1 LTDLEIFDIIILTN
15 GEDMVV
21 LGIATPFSHDPSA
34 ALLIDGKIIALCDEE
49 RLIREK
55 HAMERLPVNAIK
67 FCLKKAGITPNDIDI
82 VAYPWSFKAYQ
93 QKKWQFVRR
102 TWKTRPAHA
111 YKTIL
116 RARSR
121 MKGKVGKLKKTLT
134 ASGIDPSK
142 VKIELVEHHIA
153 HASSAYHLSG
163 FKDAAI
169 LSIDGAG
176 EFTSTLFAYGKEG
189 EIRKIKEIIYPDSLG
204 LFYSTMTEYLGFEI
218 NDGEYKVMGMAPY
231 GNQGLIDFSKIVK
244 YDKASFTIDD
254 LYVCARKSKRY
265 APNRMY
271 SKQMVDDWGPPRTG
285 DALSK
290 PYIDIA
296 ARTQGT
302 LEDVTIRLM
311 ETYLGDILKN
321 NGGRLCFAGGC
332 ALNVKLNK
340 RLIEHPLVK
349 ELFVQPAAHDSG
361 TSLGA
366 ATFAAY
372 KAGERIEPMKHVYYG
387 PSYSNQDIKNVLD
400 RFKIRYKECN
410 DIAGK
415 VSDLLADGK
424 IVAWFQ
430 GAMEFGPRALGN
442 RSILGNPCIKGT
454 ADEINARIKFREK
467 WRPFCPSILKE
478 HAEDIFTIRH
488 PSPYM
493 TFSFTV
499 NDRWASKIPEVV
511 HVDKSARPQFVDK
524 ATNPIFHKLLDA
536 FYKKTSTPVLINTSL
551 NRRGEPIVCSPED
564 AIHMFYNSGLEYIAI
579 GDLLIEK

>member
-1 LTDLEIFDIIILTN
+1 MI
-15 GEDMVV
+15 V

-34 ALLIDGKIIALCDEE
+34 ALLVDGKIVALCDEE

-55 HAMERLPVNAIK
+55 HAMEKLPVNAIN
-67 FCLKKAGITPNDIDI
+67 FCLEKAGITPDKVDIA
-82 VAYPWSFKAYQ
+82 AYPWSLDAYQ
-93 QKKWQFVRR
+93 EKKWEFFRR
-102 TWKTRPAHA
+102 TWRTRPAHA

-116 RARSR
+116 RTGSR
-121 MKGKVGKLKKTLT
+121 AKGKIGKFHRTLR
-134 ASGIDPSK
+134 AVGIDPAK
-142 VKIELVEHHIA
+142 VKTEFVEHHMA

-176 EFTSTLFAYGKEG
+176 EFTSTLFAYGKG
-189 EIRKIKEIIYPDSLG
+189 GTIRKIKEIIYPDSLG
-204 LFYSTMTEYLGFEI
+204 LFYSTMTEYLGFSI

-231 GNQGLIDFSKIVK
+231 GNPDNIDFSGVIK
-244 YDKASFTIDD
+244 YDKSSFTIDD
-254 LYVCARKSKRY
+254 EYVCARRSKRY
-265 APNRMY
+265 AADKMF
-271 SKQMVDDWGPPRTG
+271 SQKMVDDWGPPRKG
-285 DALSK
+285 DSLAK

-296 ARTQGT
+296 ARTQKT
-302 LEDVTIRLM
+302 LEDVTIGLIDS
-311 ETYLGDILKN
+311 YLTGVLKK

-340 RLIEHPLVK
+340 RIIEHPLVK

-372 KAGERIEPMKHVYYG
+372 KAGDKIEPMKHVYYG
-387 PSYSNQDIKNVLD
+387 PSFTNDQIKETLD
-400 RFKIRYKECN
+400 RLKIRYTKSDDICN
-410 DIAGK
+410 DTAG
-415 VSDLLADGK
+415 LLEKGK

-442 RSILGNPCIKGT
+442 RSILGNPIIKGT

-478 HAEDIFTIRH
+478 HANDIIAIDH

-499 NDRWASKIPEVV
+499 KDEWAKRIPEVV

-524 ATNPIFHKLLDA
+524 KTNQRFYDLIKSFHKR
-536 FYKKTSTPVLINTSL
+536 SGVPVVINTSL

-564 AIHMFYNSGLEYIAI
+564 AIHMFYNCGLEYMAI
-579 GDLLIEK
+579 GDFLIKK